1 MVSVNRFDIFWI
13 DLDPTRGKEIKKIK
27 PCVVISPEDVNRYLS
42 TVVIAP
48 ITSTVRKY
56 PTRVNCKLQGKD
68 GEIALDQ
75 LRAVDKERLNSKIAA
90 LSPTTAKEVCNVL
103 QAFFEY

>member
-1 MVSVNRFDIFWI
+1 MVISKRFDIFWI
-13 DLDPTRGKEIKKIK
+13 ELDPTRGKEINKTR
-27 PCVVISPEDVNRYLS
+27 PCVVISPDDVNIHLS

-48 ITSTVRKY
+48 ITSTIRKY
-56 PTRVNCKLQGKD
+56 PTRVSCTLQGKA

-75 LRAVDKERLNSKIAA
+75 LRAIDKERLSSKISALNAA
-90 LSPTTAKEVCNVL
+90 TAKQVCNVL